1 MKVMTIAGTRPE
13 WIKLS
18 CIIRR
23 LDQVVAE
30 HILVNTGQNYDFELS
45 ERFFTELGIRRADA
59 SLEAAGQGACETIA
73 NVILATDK
81 VLKKH
86 QPDAVVIL
94 GDTDSSLAAIAAR
107 KNLIPVFH
115 IEAGNRCFDANV
127 PEELNRR
134 IVDHTSDFN
143 LCYSEHARRNLIAE
157 GLSTRRIF
165 LIGSP
170 MNEVLRRYNGEIE
183 ASQVLSENGLE
194 PRRYLLASFH
204 RQEAVDKKE
213 SIEAIIASLETLAR
227 LHSVPVLVT
236 THPRTRSMM
245 EKYGINSDSEHI
257 KFLKPFGFF
266 DYVCLQR
273 QALCVLSDSGTVSE
287 ESAMLGFPAVT
298 IRNAMERP
306 EALESGCILIS
317 GIDKRGIVDTVNQA
331 VSLSKE
337 NYHSPS
343 PPEYQIEN
351 TSERVVRLVLGLT
364 RLRDRWS
371 GIDPN

>member
-337 NYHSPS
+337 NFHFPS
-343 PPEYQIEN
+343 PAEYQIEN